1 MINNNRR
8 KFVTFVGAGAVAV
21 PVSALIGTLPSHA
34 ASHSDGEMINP
45 EDPTAAA
52 LQYVVESEVDGA
64 NCATCAL
71 YNGDDKA
78 GMCPLF
84 QGVKVHATAW
94 CSAYAPKA

>member
-34 ASHSDGEMINP
+34 ADMEMVNP

-52 LQYVVESEVDGA
+52 LQYVVETEMEGK
-64 NCATCAL
+64 NCMTCAL
-71 YNGDDKA
+71 YNGDEEA

-84 QGVKVHATAW
+84 QGKKVHATGW